1 MREVTIIN
9 VSESDRSMS
18 NESGDISI
26 KVINIKTIKE
36 NTLINILSLK
46 LEL

>member
-1 MREVTIIN
+1 MRELTIIN
-9 VSESDRSMS
+9 VR

-26 KVINIKTIKE
+26 KVINIKMIKE

-46 LEL
+46 LKL

>member
-1 MREVTIIN
+1 MKEVTIIN
-9 VSESDRSMS
+9 VR

-26 KVINIKTIKE
+26 KVINIKMIKE

-46 LEL
+46 LKL

>member
-1 MREVTIIN
+1 MREVTIIS

-46 LEL
+46 LKL